1 MLRHDATWLHK
12 ASSGDSEFHV
22 EVEVSKDRASF
33 AFFHLPTR
41 TRRLA
46 IIGKC
51 MNTRVA
57 GSKGALDDTLTLE
70 LQAS

>member
-1 MLRHDATWLHK
+1 MIIHDMASTCYDATWLHK
-12 ASSGDSEFHV
+12 AHQAIPNSMLNV

-46 IIGKC
+46 IIGKYEHKSC
-51 MNTRVA
+51 WKQRR
-57 GSKGALDDTLTLE
+57 S
-70 LQAS
+70 

>member
-1 MLRHDATWLHK
+1 MML
-12 ASSGDSEFHV
+12 
-22 EVEVSKDRASF
+22 
-33 AFFHLPTR
+33 
-41 TRRLA
+41 
-46 IIGKC
+46 IGFSLVREQEDWPLLES